1 MKKIFLILMVMAGLQ
16 LGTNSL
22 HAQTTPPGPPAGHG
36 SSLNESPGGGSAPIG
51 GGLFI
56 LLGLGA
62 AYGGKKWY
70 EHRKQALE
78 D

>member
-1 MKKIFLILMVMAGLQ
+1 MKKIVLILMLLAGLQ

-22 HAQTTPPGPPAGHG
+22 HAQTAPDPPANHG
-36 SSLNESPGGGSAPIG
+36 SDSNESPAGGGAPIG

-62 AYGGKKWY
+62 AYGGKKLY
-70 EHRKQALE
+70 GHRKQALE
-78 D
+78 E